1 MLLNQTLTLG
11 LIDLGSR
18 SLFEEL
24 AVPVNQ
30 TLTLGLID
38 PSASRLRSYVSII
51 SIDSPTHPTVFF
63 FYYSLTC
70 SGQIIIFFQS
80 RVRVTRPKILKTNY
94 KPAFCF

>member
-51 SIDSPTHPTVFF
+51 SIDSPTHPTVFLLLFNVQWSNNYF
-63 FYYSLTC
+63 FSIKSEGYASKN
-70 SGQIIIFFQS
+70 SQ
-80 RVRVTRPKILKTNY
+80 N
-94 KPAFCF
+94 